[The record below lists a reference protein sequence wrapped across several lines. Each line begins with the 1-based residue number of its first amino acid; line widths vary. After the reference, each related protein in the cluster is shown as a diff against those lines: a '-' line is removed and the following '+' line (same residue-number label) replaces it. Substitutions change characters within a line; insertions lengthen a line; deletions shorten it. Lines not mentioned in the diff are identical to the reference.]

1 MSASGAQEGRTPA
14 RGGQEENDPER
25 EPNGPVRCL
34 KAYPASR
41 GMPLGSGPTSISVN
55 RRQYG
60 AGNHTEETVMH
71 YEDQMALPGGS
82 IGSED
87 TSSQG
92 TRWLAPGAADEARDE
107 TLERTTVRHGP
118 GGWYVITAAKKAR
131 QGERAP
137 RAICRCGP
145 LKQWDDAERDL
156 ITATGA
162 PAGSVG
168 VELSDA
174 QSAAVDR
181 VMHEGLKAHVLDAAA
196 RWERPRKRWRS
207 QARTCRRHGR
217 TRTCWSSRTRP
228 RDGSSKSCSR
238 S

>member
-1 MSASGAQEGRTPA
+1 
-14 RGGQEENDPER
+14 
-25 EPNGPVRCL
+25 
-34 KAYPASR
+34 
-41 GMPLGSGPTSISVN
+41 
-55 RRQYG
+55 
-60 AGNHTEETVMH
+60 MH

-92 TRWLAPGAADEARDE
+92 TRWLAPRAADDARDE

-118 GGWYVITAAKKAR
+118 GGWYVITAAKKTQR
-131 QGERAP
+131 GEHAP

-145 LKQWDDAERDL
+145 LKEWNNAERVL

-162 PAGSVG
+162 PEGSVG

-181 VMHEGLKAHVLDAAA
+181 VMFEGLKAHVLDTAGRWTRATGTAAETMA
-196 RWERPRKRWRS
+196 LAGEQVPPVWAHQTLLEQHDTPEGRKLEELF
-207 QARTCRRHGR
+207 
-217 TRTCWSSRTRP
+217 
-228 RDGSSKSCSR
+228 
-238 S
+238 